1 MPLNSQ
7 VEDHVYVL
15 ATIEDIMFQLKED
28 KFSKIE
34 LANTFFAKSS

>member
-15 ATIEDIMFQLKED
+15 ATIEDMSQLKED